1 MATDAPTRV
10 APLTVLTNVPNA
22 LTLTRIAAI
31 PIIVWLLHAPTP
43 ASSNA
48 AFCVYLVAS
57 LTDFFDGYLA
67 RRYGLITVFGKL
79 LDPLADKLLVVSAL
93 LMIAM
98 AERAPTIPAWL
109 LVIIIGRELAVTGL
123 RSIAASE
130 GIVLAADRTGK
141 LKMALQTVGVH
152 ALILHYT
159 YFGVSFFAVGIVTL
173 GAATA
178 VGLWSAVEYHIVV
191 FRKMTGRA

>member
-1 MATDAPTRV
+1 MATQAPSRV
-10 APLTVLTNVPNA
+10 APLAVLTNLPNA

-31 PIIVWLLHAPTP
+31 PMIVWLLHAPTP
-43 ASSNA
+43 SSSII
-48 AFCVYLVAS
+48 AFFVFFVAS

-93 LMIAM
+93 LMVTM
-98 AERAPTIPAWL
+98 AERVPTIPPWL
-109 LVIIIGRELAVTGL
+109 LVVIIGRELAVTGL

-130 GIVLAADRTGK
+130 GIVLGAEGTGK
-141 LKMALQTVGVH
+141 LKMILQTIGVH

-159 YFGVSFFAVGIVTL
+159 YFGISFFAIGLATL
-173 GAATA
+173 AAATA
-178 VGLWSAVEYHIVV
+178 VGLWSAVEYHVLV